1 MIPLKEIHLFQNDII
16 KQKGSNP
23 MKIWSF
29 VTIGMLCFGMMG
41 CSEDSK
47 KDTNLSKST
56 QEIPSSIRD
65 MEEKCNDND
74 YEACTDLAIDY
85 DYGEDGVAQD
95 MNKAAQFYKKGCDG
109 GDLLGCNN
117 LGILYEDGDGVKKD
131 ASKSAQ
137 LYKIACDGDYAL
149 GCYNLGILYDDG
161 TGVEQD
167 KSKAIDL
174 YKEACEGGEAL
185 GCNNLGVMESRKRK
199 LKPSN
204 CTKKLVKAMNLWVVV
219 I

>member
-1 MIPLKEIHLFQNDII
+1 MR
-16 KQKGSNP
+16 
-23 MKIWSF
+23 IWSF

-47 KDTNLSKST
+47 DSKRDTNLSKNT
-56 QEIPSSIRD
+56 QEIPGSIK
-65 MEEKCNDND
+65 ELEKKCNDND

-85 DYGEDGVAQD
+85 DYGDGVTQD
-95 MNKAAQFYKKGCDG
+95 MNKAAQFY
-109 GDLLGCNN
+109 
-117 LGILYEDGDGVKKD
+117 EGVKKD

-149 GCYNLGILYDDG
+149 GCYNLGILYDNG

-174 YKEACEGGEAL
+174 YKVACEGGEPL
-185 GCNNLGVMESRKRK
+185 GCNNLGVMYYNGEGIKK
-199 LKPSN
+199 DKAKAIELYEKACQDDEPLGCSN
-204 CTKKLVKAMNLWVVV
+204 LAD
-219 I
+219 IY